1 MARQKLTDEEREAK
15 RQLNNDRQYAVRH
28 AWKEEQIRVAN
39 GEGTRNWTKE
49 EQKELLETGRVAGY
63 EGHHMKS
70 ASLYPE
76 QARNPENIQFLTEEE
91 HLYGAHQG
99 NYHNQTNG
107 YYNPE
112 TGTMTEFS
120 GDELI
125 QPTVT
130 LDDPYINFEELR
142 NYDEM
147 ATYDDQDEQNDAEL
161 YMGDAAQQNIS
172 SEASEGMENSSS
184 AENTNEME

>member
-15 RQLNNDRQYAVRH
+15 RQLTNDRQYAVRH
-28 AWKEEQIRVAN
+28 AWQEERTRVAN
-39 GEGTRNWTKE
+39 GEATRNWTKE
-49 EQKELLETGRVAGY
+49 EQKELLETGHVEGY

-70 ASLYPE
+70 ASLFPE

-99 NYHNQTNG
+99 NYHNPTNG

-112 TGTMTEFS
+112 TGTMSEFS

-130 LDDPYINFEELR
+130 LDDPYINFDELR
-142 NYDEM
+142 NYDEI
-147 ATYDDQDEQNDAEL
+147 ASYDEGELNDTEL
-161 YMGDAAQQNIS
+161 YIGDSARQNIS
-172 SEASEGMENSSS
+172 SEVSEGMENSSS